1 MHIQWAREQQ
11 VDSFAKTVFRLEK
24 GELHMRSTVHGI
36 KLTKK
41 SPWLR
46 LVQSWQ
52 LYVLLL
58 PAIAYLIIFHYVP
71 IYGVQIAFRD
81 YRARDGFL
89 GSNWVGLKH
98 FQYFLAS
105 PQFPTLMR
113 NTILLSLYSLLFTFP
128 LPIVLALL
136 LNECNS
142 TFYKKFV
149 QNVTYAPHFIS
160 TVVLCGMVMAF
171 IAPDT
176 GIINNLAVHLGGE
189 NIDYMG
195 KEEWWRTIYIVSD
208 MWKNTGW
215 SSIIYLAALSGIDP
229 QLHESAKIDGA
240 SRLQRMIHINLP
252 GIAPTIIVLFILESG
267 KIMSVGFE
275 KAYLLQN
282 ALNLPVSEIISTYV
296 YKTGVQGAKFSYTT
310 AIGLFNSVVN
320 VILLLIVNRVSKM
333 VSDTSLF

>member
-176 GIINNLAVHLGGE
+176 GIINNLAP
-189 NIDYMG
+189 YY
-195 KEEWWRTIYIVSD
+195 K
-208 MWKNTGW
+208 
-215 SSIIYLAALSGIDP
+215 
-229 QLHESAKIDGA
+229 
-240 SRLQRMIHINLP
+240 
-252 GIAPTIIVLFILESG
+252 
-267 KIMSVGFE
+267 VGFPSTLKYTPE
-275 KAYLLQN
+275 EADEISLLEVDLDAYIATMEAKMITGEADIDATWDEFVKGLEDR
-282 ALNLPVSEIISTYV
+282 NLARYLEI
-296 YKTGVQGAKFSYTT
+296 VQGAYDRFV
-310 AIGLFNSVVN
+310 G
-320 VILLLIVNRVSKM
+320 
-333 VSDTSLF
+333 